1 MHNSSDTEQLWPAVS
16 GTPVEHAILA
26 CLGELDALAAEYL
39 AEVRQ
44 LSGYPASAITDE
56 EIVDTAT
63 ASLELLLRLIGDL
76 PVTQDLRIV
85 STETGRRRARQ
96 GIPIDSLL
104 RAVRMDFRLI
114 WRALR
119 RHVPPESLVQF
130 AEQVVPIWDAVEV
143 HTTDIHAGY
152 LAELAVMEREAE
164 HERAFLLRRLFA
176 AEENDPRLVGQVAEA
191 LRVDPRSRFLVA
203 VSAADRHAELRRAA
217 AAHGLDEQLHDIE
230 GSSLILLECE
240 PGQDAAPPW
249 LLELPVGISPRA
261 DGLAGV
267 SRMWRTAR
275 RLAAAVP
282 ENHEGAYSVR
292 ENWDAVA
299 AASLG
304 EFGRV
309 LERSVLGPLDGCPP
323 REAALLRETVAAVLR
338 EGTVSRAAQALY
350 CHRNTVLNR
359 LGRFKEVTGVDP
371 LHPGDASIVRIAL
384 AVTAAAAGA
393 GAGARSVSVVGV
405 SDSAAGRERNG
416 SRGAVSAAAR

>member
-1 MHNSSDTEQLWPAVS
+1 M
-16 GTPVEHAILA
+16 
-26 CLGELDALAAEYL
+26 
-39 AEVRQ
+39 
-44 LSGYPASAITDE
+44 
-56 EIVDTAT
+56 
-63 ASLELLLRLIGDL
+63 
-76 PVTQDLRIV
+76 
-85 STETGRRRARQ
+85 
-96 GIPIDSLL
+96 
-104 RAVRMDFRLI
+104 
-114 WRALR
+114 
-119 RHVPPESLVQF
+119 
-130 AEQVVPIWDAVEV
+130 

-323 REAALLRETVAAVLR
+323 REAALVRETVAAVLR

-384 AVTAAAAGA
+384 AVTAAAGA
-393 GAGARSVSVVGV
+393 GAGARSVSVVGG
-405 SDSAAGRERNG
+405 SDSAAAREPNA
-416 SRGAVSAAAR
+416 SRGAVSAGAR